1 MRYNKNNYFISLFAS
16 LAIFLG
22 TTSYVFAEVSSN
34 LPIENAELTD
44 APNVPKAIQRK
55 TPAKVIV
62 DLEIIET
69 IGKLADNVEYT
80 FWTFGGKV
88 PGKFIRV
95 KEGDQVE
102 FHLKN
107 NQNNKMPH
115 NIDLHAVTGP
125 GGGAKVS
132 LVPPGK
138 QVTFSFKALNPGLY
152 IYHCAAAPVPVHV
165 SNGMYGLIL
174 VEPKEGLPS
183 VDKEFYVVQGDF
195 YTKGK
200 FGETGYQEFDI
211 NKGIEE
217 KPTYVVFNGATNSL
231 VDKNSLVAK
240 KGETVR
246 VYFGNGGPNMM
257 SSFHIIGEIFD
268 LVYQEGGTIA
278 SQKNVQT
285 TVVPPGGS
293 AMVDFKVDVPG
304 SFVLVDHAIYRPF
317 HKGTI
322 GILKVEGE
330 NETEIFSGKQKEEPF
345 FSETKVQT
353 EPTIKSTDPEYPEA
367 PISKDPNTEKK
378 NMLDFG
384 KQVFG
389 RTCIACHQANGQGI
403 PSVFPPL
410 AKSDYL
416 MKDKNKGIDIVLK
429 GLTGKIN
436 VNGVTYQSEMPAHN
450 FLSDKE
456 ISSVLNY
463 IRTSWGNKG
472 DIISEEEVK
481 KHRDS
486 LKLK

>member
-1 MRYNKNNYFISLFAS
+1 MRYKKNNYLLGILTALSVFCVTSS
-16 LAIFLG
+16 GVLAES
-22 TTSYVFAEVSSN
+22 TSQ
-34 LPIENAELTD
+34 LPVEYAELTD
-44 APNVPKAIQRK
+44 APNVPLPIKRT
-55 TPAKVIV
+55 TPAKVVV

-69 IGKLADNVEYT
+69 IGKLSDNVEYT

-125 GGGAKVS
+125 GGGAKAS
-132 LVPPGK
+132 LVAPGK

-152 IYHCAAAPVPVHV
+152 IYHCAAAPVPVHI

-174 VEPKEGLPS
+174 VEPKEGFKH

-200 FGETGYQEFDI
+200 FGEQGYQDFDLD
-211 NKGIEE
+211 KGIDE

-246 VYFGNGGPNMM
+246 IYFGNGGPNLM
-257 SSFHIIGEIFD
+257 SSFHVIGEIFD
-268 LVYQEGGTIA
+268 LVYQEGGSVA
-278 SQKNVQT
+278 QKNVQT

-293 AMVDFKVDVPG
+293 AIVDFKVDVPG
-304 SFVLVDHAIYRPF
+304 SFILVDHAIYRPF
-317 HKGTI
+317 NKGTI

-330 NETEIFSGKQKEEPF
+330 PEPEIYSGKQKEEPF
-345 FSETKVQT
+345 TSDTKIQS
-353 EPTIKSTDPEYPEA
+353 EPTLKKLDPEYPEA
-367 PISKDPNTEKK
+367 PENNTKEVKPEK
-378 NMLDFG
+378 NSMLELG
-384 KQVFG
+384 KKVFVK
-389 RTCIACHQANGQGI
+389 TCSACHQTNGKGI
-403 PSVFPPL
+403 SSVFPPL
-410 AKSDYL
+410 SKSDYL
-416 MKDKNKGIDIVLK
+416 LNEKSKGIEVVLK
-429 GLTGKIN
+429 GLSKKIK
-436 VNGVTYQSEMPAHN
+436 VNGVNYQSEMPKHD

-456 ISSVLNY
+456 IAAVLTY
-463 IRTSWGNKG
+463 VRTSFGNKG
-472 DIISEEEVK
+472 SVVSEEEVK
-481 KHRDS
+481 KHR
-486 LKLK
+486 